1 MDVSCKFGLVGSI
14 VNRLLAGFQSQVPSM
29 SSLPPEQTPLDRHSL
44 VSLESWLQRLGAER
58 SCEDPCRWIWLMPE
72 WSAEIVLEQE
82 ELRVAWEQG
91 GQRSQCC
98 FPYGLPRSDVEAALS
113 EGP

>member
-1 MDVSCKFGLVGSI
+1 
-14 VNRLLAGFQSQVPSM
+14 M
-29 SSLPPEQTPLDRHSL
+29 SALPPEQTPLDRHSL

>member
-1 MDVSCKFGLVGSI
+1 
-14 VNRLLAGFQSQVPSM
+14 M

-44 VSLESWLQRLGAER
+44 VSLESWLLRLGAER
-58 SCEDPCRWIWLMPE
+58 SCEDPCRWIWLRPE

-91 GQRSQCC
+91 VSVVSAASLMVYRAPMWRQLFRKALENDGVAS
-98 FPYGLPRSDVEAALS
+98 VERLNS
-113 EGP
+113 EGFQA

>member
-1 MDVSCKFGLVGSI
+1 
-14 VNRLLAGFQSQVPSM
+14 
-29 SSLPPEQTPLDRHSL
+29 
-44 VSLESWLQRLGAER
+44 
-58 SCEDPCRWIWLMPE
+58 MPE
-72 WSAEIVLEQE
+72 WSAEIVLELE